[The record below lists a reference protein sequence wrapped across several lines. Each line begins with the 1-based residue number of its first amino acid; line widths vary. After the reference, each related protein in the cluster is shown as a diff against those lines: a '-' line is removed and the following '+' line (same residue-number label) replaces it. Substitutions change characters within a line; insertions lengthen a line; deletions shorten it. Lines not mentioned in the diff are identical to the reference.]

1 MIAILI
7 YVVIAVMVLSFLY
20 WVVQNFVP
28 DPMKKFAMLVLSAI
42 GLICLIYILLQ
53 FAGGGGLVAVPRLVR

>member
-28 DPMKKFAMLVLSAI
+28 EPMRRFAMLVLAAI

-53 FAGGGGLVAVPRLVR
+53 FAGGGPISMPRVR